1 MLAQAGR
8 PPPCESVGKW
18 LQDKVTRTAMASY
31 VAPIL
36 VEEGY
41 AEQVADGRR
50 LRIHFVDR
58 PRR

>member
-18 LQDKVTRTAMASY
+18 LQDNVTRTAIASY

-36 VEEGY
+36 VEERY
-41 AEQVADGRR
+41 AKQVPDGRR
-50 LRIHFVDR
+50 LRIHFFDR
-58 PRR
+58 LPR